1 VSSIPSTT
9 FSLLLA
15 VLYGALAH
23 LITGGP
29 GRQLVVYIIASC
41 VGFAIGQGVGVVMD
55 IKILAI
61 GPANLLPATL
71 GSVIALATT
80 ILLSSRKPAEKD
92 E

>member
-1 VSSIPSTT
+1 VSSIPSAT

-41 VGFAIGQGVGVVMD
+41 VGFAIGQGVGVVMN

-71 GSVIALATT
+71 GSIIALGTT
-80 ILLSSRKPAEKD
+80 ILLSTRKAAGKD

>member
-1 VSSIPSTT
+1 MASIPATT
-9 FSLLLA
+9 FSLVLA

-29 GRQLVVYIIASC
+29 GRLLVVYIIASC
-41 VGFAIGQGVGVVMD
+41 VGFTIGQGVGVVMD
-55 IKILAI
+55 IKILSI

-80 ILLSSRKPAEKD
+80 ILLSARKSSEKD
-92 E
+92 S